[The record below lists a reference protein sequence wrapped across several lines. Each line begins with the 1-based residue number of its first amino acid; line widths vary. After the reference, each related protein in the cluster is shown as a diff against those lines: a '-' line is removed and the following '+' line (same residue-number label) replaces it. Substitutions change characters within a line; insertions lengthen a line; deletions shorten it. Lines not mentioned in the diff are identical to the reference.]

1 MPEYVYA
8 LHDFK
13 PENPD
18 EVAFSVGDR
27 IEVLEKD
34 DLYGDGWWQ
43 VSLQRCQ
50 RIWKASIAAAI
61 CGAISVCAFTWQL
74 RCKHFSGRS
83 AQPVNERCRLLHT
96 RGASAVDCMGCLD
109 NS

>member
-18 EVAFSVGDR
+18 EVAFSVGDK

-43 VSLQRCQ
+43 VSLQQPQ
-50 RIWKASIAAAI
+50 RIWQASIAAATG
-61 CGAISVCAFTWQL
+61 GAISWPTFTWQ
-74 RCKHFSGRS
+74 
-83 AQPVNERCRLLHT
+83 
-96 RGASAVDCMGCLD
+96 
-109 NS
+109 